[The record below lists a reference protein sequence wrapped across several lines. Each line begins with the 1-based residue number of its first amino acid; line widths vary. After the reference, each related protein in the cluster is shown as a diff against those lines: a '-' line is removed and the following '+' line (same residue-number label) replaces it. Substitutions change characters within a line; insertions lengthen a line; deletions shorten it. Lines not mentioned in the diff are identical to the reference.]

1 MSRAK
6 TSGHGDGQMTDM
18 FRVLAAVLAGALL
31 AGCEAQMPDSGRGLG
46 TTDYSLYEVE
56 RARREALL
64 AGAARGTP
72 ILPPGQVAGALAEG
86 AAPGPSGIS
95 SAELAAAGIGP
106 GLPAAA
112 PVATFPT
119 IAPGSDLTR
128 SAGVQASPANA
139 ASPGGSTNSSGISD
153 EQNFDAVASR
163 ESIESDAAR
172 IAQNRAQYQVVQ
184 PTALPERNDRASLNL
199 VQYAIDA
206 PNNRG
211 QEWYSRSILHTRSR
225 FERNC
230 AAYRSPDDAQ
240 RDFLFR
246 GGPERDSLGI
256 DPDGDGFACGW
267 DPAPFRAAVGRG

>member
-1 MSRAK
+1 MSVK
-6 TSGHGDGQMTDM
+6 VK
-18 FRVLAAVLAGALL
+18 VLGALL
-31 AGCEAQMPDSGRGLG
+31 SGAALAGCAPPVPDSGRGVG

-56 RARREALL
+56 RARREAQLTATAQAAPVL
-64 AGAARGTP
+64 PPNQMAGAIPQAV
-72 ILPPGQVAGALAEG
+72 PPG
-86 AAPGPSGIS
+86 GIS
-95 SAELAAAGIGP
+95 SADLAAAGIGP
-106 GLPAAA
+106 SLPAPA
-112 PVATFPT
+112 PVATSPA
-119 IAPGSDLTR
+119 IAPGDGFGPDLDR

-139 ASPGGSTNSSGISD
+139 SQQGGTGISD
-153 EQNFDAVASR
+153 QDFDAVSTR

-172 IAQNRAQYQVVQ
+172 IAQNAAQYQVVQ

-211 QEWYSRSILHTRSR
+211 QEWYPRSILHTQGR

-246 GGPERDSLGI
+246 GGPERDQLGI